1 MVNVEY
7 LSIAEFAER
16 AGVSKQAIYKQ
27 IGNENS
33 QIAPYILREGKRTL
47 IKVSA
52 LRELYKVDIEE
63 TTFTT
68 PTEGIEQPKSTQT
81 EVVEVE
87 TPTPKTNPD
96 QPQKQPLQPEPT
108 QESQPISTDYIEF
121 LKAQLA
127 EVKADRA
134 NTEQRLMATI
144 QEKDAI
150 IKEQSAQ
157 LAQLAKQVAQIAD
170 KALIATSQQ
179 QYLTAMEKTEKQ
191 VEPIQAEEQPPA
203 EPIEEDKPKKSFFQ
217 RLFGR

>member
-87 TPTPKTNPD
+87 TPILTTLLTGASARPFVTHHN
-96 QPQKQPLQPEPT
+96 T
-108 QESQPISTDYIEF
+108 QNQ
-121 LKAQLA
+121 
-127 EVKADRA
+127 
-134 NTEQRLMATI
+134 
-144 QEKDAI
+144 AI
-150 IKEQSAQ
+150 I
-157 LAQLAKQVAQIAD
+157 LHPGNI
-170 KALIATSQQ
+170 
-179 QYLTAMEKTEKQ
+179 
-191 VEPIQAEEQPPA
+191 PN
-203 EPIEEDKPKKSFFQ
+203 
-217 RLFGR
+217 